1 MAGDPLLQPLEAL
14 LNRNVAGSSRARE
27 LLGRLD
33 GRSLEV
39 RVASSPV
46 RIRFAV
52 AGGAVSVA
60 PGGEAEPDAVIEGS
74 PIALASLAGPDPEDR
89 IRAGSVRISGDAE
102 TAQSFRKLF
111 EAARPDFEEELSRV
125 VGDAAAHHL
134 ANVARGAID
143 FGRRAVGTFARNLGE
158 YLTEESR
165 DLPARPE
172 VEVWIGAVDR
182 LREDV
187 DRLEVRIRHLE
198 RARREG
204 GA

>member
-1 MAGDPLLQPLEAL
+1 MAGDPLLKPLEAL

-39 RVASSPV
+39 RVAATPV
-46 RIRFAV
+46 RIRFSA
-52 AGGAVSVA
+52 AGGAVSVS
-60 PGGEAEPDAVIEGS
+60 PGGDGEPDAVIEGS
-74 PIALASLAGPDPEDR
+74 PIALAALAGPDAEDR
-89 IRAGSVRISGDAE
+89 IRAGSVRIAGDAE
-102 TAQSFRKLF
+102 TAQSFRRLF

-125 VGDAAAHHL
+125 VGDAGAHHL

-143 FGRRAVGTFARNLGE
+143 FGRRAIGTLARNLGE

-172 VEVWIGAVDR
+172 VYEWIDGVDR
-182 LREDV
+182 LRGDV
-187 DRLEVRIRHLE
+187 DRLEARIRLLE
-198 RARREG
+198 RARQERD
-204 GA
+204 A